1 MSLAPIVMFVYN
13 RADHFQQTYEALSNC
28 IGASESELY
37 IFSDGAKTEKDT
49 QKVMEVRAALQA
61 AVKEGKFQN
70 VHVVESKTNRG
81 LAASVIA
88 GVTQV
93 IEEYGR
99 VIVVEDDCVTA
110 PAFLQFMN
118 NSLDTYER
126 EKRVGAIAGYTPQI
140 EFPKDFQRD
149 VFFSYRSCSCSWAT
163 WKDRWDGVD
172 WELKNM
178 SDFYKKPALIR
189 KLNSNG
195 KDRFIRLYRQTKG
208 KGSSWSVRF
217 GAHLVKKDQ
226 LTVYPRYSYIQNIGC
241 DASGVHSQAEDAL
254 KMCVDL
260 SKAIESPRLTEPMVN
275 ADIQKLMK
283 KHYSAGIVS
292 DIKRTIATA
301 GIVLKE
307 RWKMKSC

>member
-13 RADHFQQTYEALSNC
+13 RADHFQQTYAALSKC
-28 IGASESELY
+28 IGAAESELY

-49 QKVMEVRAALQA
+49 KKVLEVRAALQD
-61 AVKEGKFQN
+61 AVNERRFQN
-70 VHVVESKTNRG
+70 VHVVESERNRG

-93 IEEYGR
+93 LEEYGR
-99 VIVVEDDCVTA
+99 VIVIEDDCVTS
-110 PAFLQFMN
+110 PDFLNFMN
-118 NSLDTYER
+118 TCLDAYKQ

-140 EFPKDFQRD
+140 EFPESFQED
-149 VFFSYRSCSCSWAT
+149 VFFAYRSCSCGWAT

-172 WELKNM
+172 WELKDM
-178 SDFYKKPALIR
+178 SDFYKNPALIR

-195 KDRFIRLYRQTKG
+195 MDRFIRLYRQTQG
-208 KGSSWSVRF
+208 NGSSWSVRF
-217 GAHLVKKDQ
+217 GAHLVKNDQ

-241 DASGVHSQAEDAL
+241 DASGVHSQSEDAQ
-254 KMCVDL
+254 KMRVDL
-260 SKAIESPRLTEPMVN
+260 SKAIESPRLTEPFVN
-275 ADIQKLMK
+275 NEIQKIMK

-292 DIKRTIATA
+292 DIKRTVATA

-307 RWKMKSC
+307 RWK